1 MPVSQL
7 VTFVVA
13 LVAAF
18 VIVFGLMGAANLG
31 GTAIAQAA
39 GAAVA
44 AIAGLIG
51 GNFVYA
57 RFVKR

>member
-31 GTAIAQAA
+31 GTPIAQAA